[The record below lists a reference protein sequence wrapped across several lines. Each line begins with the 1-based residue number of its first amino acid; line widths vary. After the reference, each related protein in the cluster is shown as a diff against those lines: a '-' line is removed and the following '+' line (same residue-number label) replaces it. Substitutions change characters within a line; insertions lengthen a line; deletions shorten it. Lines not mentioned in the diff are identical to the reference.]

1 MGTKKMLRHSG
12 KKTIFAILT
21 ILAILG
27 CSREFDNP
35 FDPNNSSRKAVYVK
49 EGWRAYRTGEMG
61 KAKDA
66 FASALSLD
74 DKYAEAYNGLGWC
87 EFRSGNLSEA
97 SKAFSS
103 AIEIPLAPFT
113 KGEII
118 ENEPTMSD
126 AYAGLAGTSLAA
138 GEYKS
143 AVEYAALVLNSTP
156 RYINSHDDS
165 ITYYQLRLILAEGYF
180 QMGEYDKALQQV
192 TLLNPDHKVV
202 PENKSYLEDLALEIE
217 TLSQK
222 QRDEGAKKQED

>member
-1 MGTKKMLRHSG
+1 MLKPSG
-12 KKTIFAILT
+12 KKRILAILAIKT

-35 FDPNNSSRKAVYVK
+35 FDPHHSSRQAVYVK
-49 EGWRAYRTGEMG
+49 EGWQAYRIGELK

-66 FASALSLD
+66 FVSALSLN

-87 EFRSGNLSEA
+87 ELRLGNLSEA
-97 SKAFSS
+97 SEAFSS
-103 AIEIPLAPFT
+103 AIE
-113 KGEII
+113 
-118 ENEPTMSD
+118 NEPTMLD

-143 AVEYAALVLNSTP
+143 AVEHAALVLNSTP
-156 RYINSHDDS
+156 RYINSHDVS

-180 QMGEYDKALQQV
+180 HKGEYNKALQQV

-217 TLSQK
+217 ALSQK
-222 QRDEGAKKQED
+222 QED